1 MRINNVPLLKIR
13 VFFDMFVFVPNPY
26 LRILHCLLKHQA
38 SLLLNFLHL
47 TTKKFVVYLKAKNI
61 DKDFFFLIRNK
72 ADVIVQSI

>member
-26 LRILHCLLKHQA
+26 LRILHCLLIHQA
-38 SLLLNFLHL
+38 SLLLNFLHQ
-47 TTKKFVVYLKAKNI
+47 TKKKFVVYLKAKNI